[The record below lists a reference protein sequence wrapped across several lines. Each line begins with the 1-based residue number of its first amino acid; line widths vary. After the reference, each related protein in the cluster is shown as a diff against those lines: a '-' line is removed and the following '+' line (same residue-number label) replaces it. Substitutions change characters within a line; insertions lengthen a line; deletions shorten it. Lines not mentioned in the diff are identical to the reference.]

1 MLTRL
6 LGTFNCIPHFFFKKN
21 QKLKNSNT
29 AEQSK
34 FTLKD
39 LIVLQILIQLT
50 SKQRLFIK

>member
-1 MLTRL
+1 MLTWF

-39 LIVLQILIQLT
+39 LIVYFF
-50 SKQRLFIK
+50 FIKSGEYL